1 MFHID
6 VKIVKHS
13 NCVETW
19 GTDVNSNE
27 FSRVSRVWDGKIN
40 EIFLGYLISCGGCP
54 RPAAALSA
62 PITRV
67 ILGMFLHVVMSGP
80 DSAAAAGT
88 LHRLK
93 G

>member
-6 VKIVKHS
+6 VKIVKHY

-19 GTDVNSNE
+19 GTDVKSNE

-67 ILGMFLHVVMSGP
+67 ILGMFLHVVMS
-80 DSAAAAGT
+80 DSAAASGT
-88 LHRLK
+88 LYRLK